1 MLEDSVANKV
11 VETRRAQTLTKPAS
25 GVKKASLGGLI
36 LILALIPL
44 LPVEVG
50 LVNNY
55 ILHMM
60 LFIFMYIA
68 MASSWNIIGGY
79 AGYIS
84 LGHNVFFAVGAYTS
98 GVLLAYWGISPFL
111 TAPLAGLLALGLGFL
126 VGLISLRTRGPA
138 FIVSTVAMLLVIKI
152 SFDNWSFIGGSNGI
166 SLPFLQLPLEAVKLP
181 FYYGML
187 IIAMGAIY
195 TSYRIRHSKFGLGLR
210 AISQDETKA
219 EVAGIRTRFYKIL
232 AFAVSGL
239 FIGMAGALWGYY
251 LTYIRPDIFLTILIA
266 AQLVLMTILG
276 GKGTVAGPVVGA
288 IIFIVANE
296 FFVSQ
301 LGFTE
306 LNIVATG
313 LLMALVLLFFP
324 AGIVGTLKEHGKL
337 PHILDW
343 D

>member
-1 MLEDSVANKV
+1 MLEDSVTKEV
-11 VETRRAQTLTKPAS
+11 VTTSGAKSLSEAAS
-25 GVKKASLGGLI
+25 GVKKGFLGVLI
-36 LILALIPL
+36 IILTLIPL
-44 LPVEVG
+44 LRYVEI
-50 LVNNY
+50 VNNY
-55 ILHMM
+55 WLHML
-60 LFIFMYIA
+60 LFTFMYIA

-84 LGHNVFFAVGAYTS
+84 LGHNVFFAIGGYLS

-111 TAPLAGLLALGLGFL
+111 SAPLAGLAAMVVGLL

-138 FIVSTVAMLLVIKI
+138 FIISTVAMILVVKI
-152 SFDNWSFIGGSNGI
+152 SFDNWKFIGGSNGL
-166 SLPFLQLPLEAVKLP
+166 SLPFLQLPLESVKIP

-187 IIAMGAIY
+187 VIAIAAVY

-210 AISQDETKA
+210 AISQDEIKA
-219 EVAGIRTRFYKIL
+219 EVAGIRTSFYKIL
-232 AFAVSGL
+232 AFAISAL
-239 FIGMAGALWGYY
+239 FIGMAGSLWAYY
-251 LTYIRPDIFLTILIA
+251 LTYLRPNIFLTILIA

-288 IIFIVANE
+288 ILFIAIDE
-296 FFVSQ
+296 FFVAQ

-324 AGIVGTLKEHGKL
+324 AGVVGTLKEYGKL
-337 PHILDW
+337 PKILDW